1 MSNLSVIVLD
11 SFNVTALSAIDTS
24 IPFSP
29 LTVNLSSLRF
39 ILEVSSVP
47 SLDNVSDT
55 FPKLVFTPDISFL
68 T

>member
-1 MSNLSVIVLD
+1 MSNLSFTVWD

-55 FPKLVFTPDISFL
+55 LPTFVFTPDISFL